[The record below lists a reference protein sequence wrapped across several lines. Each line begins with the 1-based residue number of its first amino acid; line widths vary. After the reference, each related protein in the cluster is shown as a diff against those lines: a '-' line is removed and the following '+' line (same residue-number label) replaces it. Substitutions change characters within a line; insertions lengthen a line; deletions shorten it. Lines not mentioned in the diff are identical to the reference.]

1 MVGAQNFDG
10 SDRQTLYT
18 AADGAK
24 VERLYGVG
32 GKLYIDVWNRATD
45 TMQVVCMNEDGSDAS
60 TVYES
65 SADDDGM
72 DLYAVSHGSLY
83 LFGYNLGTFEL
94 IAV

>member
-1 MVGAQNFDG
+1 
-10 SDRQTLYT
+10 
-18 AADGAK
+18 
-24 VERLYGVG
+24 
-32 GKLYIDVWNRATD
+32 
-45 TMQVVCMNEDGSDAS
+45 MQVVCMNEDGSDAS